1 LKLTFGVVENAEE
14 LLIITGPVVGLRVLR
29 NVVPV
34 TGLCVL
40 LNTAGPLAG
49 FGVAG
54 SIDGADLG
62 AMDFS
67 ALPGAVEII
76 RYRSLVLPA
85 SRQRQD
91 V

>member
-1 LKLTFGVVENAEE
+1 LTFGVVENAEE

-34 TGLCVL
+34 TGLWVL
-40 LNTAGPLAG
+40 LNTPGPLAG
-49 FGVAG
+49 LGVGG

-62 AMDFS
+62 VMDFS

-76 RYRSLVLPA
+76 IYRSSVLPA
-85 SRQRQD
+85 S
-91 V
+91 